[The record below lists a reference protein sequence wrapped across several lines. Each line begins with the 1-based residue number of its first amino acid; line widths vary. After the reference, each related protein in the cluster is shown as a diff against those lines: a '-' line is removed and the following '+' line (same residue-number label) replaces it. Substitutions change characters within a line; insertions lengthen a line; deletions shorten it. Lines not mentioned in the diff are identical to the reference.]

1 MIDKGLYKDKKTKPV
16 KQAGVMNYLGKQK
29 MVTAPK
35 FWLSEPGHVK
45 AKLAYITD
53 EEEKILIDKN
63 LYGSLKGKPNKGP
76 AGLPSLQGGD
86 AGGLGGSGSSGNSGD
101 NNREDRISQQYGQSR
116 TTAQKGTLSDP
127 EEKKDYFTQSYTGPE
142 RFGGLFGGY
151 RDTVVPNT
159 TAYGNRSR
167 LGSLVVGGLGALAGI
182 PGLGLITSKLAELG
196 PFNNRQFFDEKVTPA
211 GKFKGTGFQD
221 YMSQRM
227 AGKIDAYGNPINITD
242 GGQADGNQIGIME
255 VQGVMPTEKKDS
267 LSKSASLK
275 DLDFNYGTFS
285 NPVMYSDLV

>member
-1 MIDKGLYKDKKTKPV
+1 MIDKALYKNKKTKPV
-16 KQAGVMNYLGKQK
+16 KQAGVVNYLGKQK

-86 AGGLGGSGSSGNSGD
+86 SGGLGGGSSSSGD
-101 NNREDRISQQYGQSR
+101 NDGPTGRDKHMGLQGKTGRPDKSLDVGGRGVDRSKVSQFSQYGKNVMAQNLQSLQPSPLER
-116 TTAQKGTLSDP
+116 AINLYRKLPTPTNIAINLA
-127 EEKKDYFTQSYTGPE
+127 KKFGPVNNLD
-142 RFGGLFGGY
+142 F
-151 RDTVVPNT
+151 
-159 TAYGNRSR
+159 
-167 LGSLVVGGLGALAGI
+167 
-182 PGLGLITSKLAELG
+182 
-196 PFNNRQFFDEKVTPA
+196 FNQKVTPA
-211 GKFKGTGFQD
+211 GKFKGKGFDD

-227 AGKIDAYGNPINITD
+227 AGTIDAYGNPIGRDDGKNILQT
-242 GGQADGNQIGIME
+242 GIME
-255 VQGVMPTEKKDS
+255 VQGVIPTETKAP

-285 NPVMYSDLV
+285 NPVMYSDL